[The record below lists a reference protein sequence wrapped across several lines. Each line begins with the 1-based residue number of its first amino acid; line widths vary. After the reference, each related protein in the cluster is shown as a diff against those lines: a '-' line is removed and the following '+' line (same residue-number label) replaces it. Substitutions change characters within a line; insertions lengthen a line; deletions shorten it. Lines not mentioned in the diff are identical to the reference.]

1 MIKETLRPSVDSGY
15 PQFHRKVVIHTTA
28 KHKAQNKILNY
39 FFASLHSSHH
49 HSGSCQRFIYMYQK
63 SSQFQRWYESIQ
75 WSKAQH
81 RHIFWRFENP
91 ALQRRRIG
99 TSKEASTSLSRALC
113 NAKFSSLNSSQAS
126 SWACKSVSI
135 VGSSV
140 SIPIARQVARPW
152 LSGPV
157 WHLHKDAGAETQVQ
171 GLCLLHL
178 DSCVH
183 SLRSAHIA
191 SARTMIPC
199 TTFSGKLAGGSN
211 RWGVAIFSRNCHQDI
226 CFKVE
231 SLL

>member
-1 MIKETLRPSVDSGY
+1 MLIQD
-15 PQFHRKVVIHTTA
+15 IHNFTGKLLQVTKKYIQQRNT
-28 KHKAQNKILNY
+28 KHKIKYWINFLRHCTPCTIIAALVNASSTCIRNRANFRSDMRAYSGPRLNTGTYSGDLKIRL
-39 FFASLHSSHH
+39 S
-49 HSGSCQRFIYMYQK
+49 RDV
-63 SSQFQRWYESIQ
+63 ES
-75 WSKAQH
+75 A
-81 RHIFWRFENP
+81 R
-91 ALQRRRIG
+91 
-99 TSKEASTSLSRALC
+99 SKEASTSLSRELC

-140 SIPIARQVARPW
+140 SIPIASQVARPW

-157 WHLHKDAGAETQVQ
+157 WHLHKDAGAETRVQ

-199 TTFSGKLAGGSN
+199 TTYSGKLAGGSN
-211 RWGVAIFSRNCHQDI
+211 RWGVAIFSQNCHQDI